1 MKSRRKELFPKVTDA
16 QWNDWKWQ
24 VKNRIETLE
33 DLKKYIKLTK
43 NEEAGIKKTLETL
56 RMAITPYYLSLI
68 DPKDPNDPVR
78 KQAIPTVAETHV
90 SDADLRDPLHE
101 DVDSPTPGLTHRYPD
116 RVLMLITDQCSMYC
130 RHCTRRR
137 FAGQHDCASPKDRI
151 EKAIEYIEKTPQ
163 VRDVLL
169 SGGDALLVS
178 DAKLEYIIKRL
189 RAIKHVEVIRIG
201 SRVPVVC
208 PQRITPELVNMLKKY
223 HPVWLNTHFNH
234 PNEITEESAAACAR
248 LADAGIPL
256 GNQSVLLRGVNDS
269 VSTMKALVC
278 GLVKI
283 RVRPYYIYQCDLS
296 MGLEHFRTPVSK
308 GIEIIEGL
316 RGHVSGFA
324 VPTFVVDAPGGGG
337 KIPVMPQYLISLGG
351 GKAILRN
358 FEGVITTYTEP
369 TDYDN
374 SASLAIDRKNLK
386 TEGVSQLLS
395 LPHQAISLEP
405 MGLERYKKAE
415 KWHSQKEEKPA
426 KRGRKASAKAPE
438 AEAAGTNPN
447 KAGRPEALLEGQN
460 AQPKR
465 RGRKP
470 KALLEAEM
478 EAAGPK
484 RRGRK
489 TQKTDKEEANKKR
502 NKVKV
507 EAAAEPKRRGRK
519 PSADKK
525 KAVPSEPKRR
535 GRKKKII
542 PPGILA
548 ALPHRKKKNAAN
560 PAIAPAALPEQ
571 DSKPA
576 KSPET
581 QESTTL

>member
-78 KQAIPTVAETHV
+78 KQAIPTAAETHV
-90 SDADLRDPLHE
+90 SDADLLDPLHE

-223 HPVWLNTHFNH
+223 HPIWLNTHFNH

-248 LADAGIPL
+248 LANAGIPL

-438 AEAAGTNPN
+438 AEAAGTNLN

-489 TQKTDKEEANKKR
+489 AKKTDKEEANKKR